1 MSRAAALVL
10 LLVILMTCHGSSRSM
25 KENSNLISDVLGIF
39 PQVIQPTTLELDL
52 GATRVITCEPTYG
65 FLPFKTEL
73 WGQLFLLVVLR
84 VLAAL
89 SEQYISS
96 VSNLFFEMFGTGIF
110 GAWHFPSSDTGFFLL
125 LWFSG
130 VSGDSKTVE
139 TMATMGV
146 ALLAGSAIFP
156 LTIIW
161 GCYGVET
168 DTETKYTAGIMLVS
182 VIPFLILQLE
192 KVINSSTG
200 TLNAGPSFSR
210 YHLSHLF
217 SSSATGFVRLF
228 CKIDKNKY
236 SYISSDELRA
246 LILGIQIEEVGL
258 DEDDFEA
265 KVMEEFDISG
275 DSNINE
281 NEFVKGLSEWLT
293 KKTSEEHQS
302 LSRRK
307 ESKKNKPWWNIL
319 KAAFLV
325 SLGTA
330 VTVLLAQPLMQSL
343 QEFSTAANIP
353 SFLVSYVVIP
363 LALGFRQALRTVT
376 STRQKTEKVVSLTF
390 SEICCGM
397 SRLMFICTA
406 MGLFPSFSTKFPF
419 WTSIV
424 EYLLYPI
431 SLLLLYIFTGVV
443 GWSKLHHTFGF
454 VRLEIIKRS

>member
-1 MSRAAALVL
+1 MSRAAALSL
-10 LLVILMTCHGSSRSM
+10 DK

-39 PQVIQPTTLELDL
+39 PQVIQPPTLELDL

-96 VSNLFFEMFGTGIF
+96 SSGSKSNLFFEMFGTGIF
-110 GAWHFPSSDTGFFLL
+110 GAWHFPSI
-125 LWFSG
+125 SG

-454 VRLEIIKRS
+454 VRLEIIVWKFELSDFSAFFFPTTI

>member
-10 LLVILMTCHGSSRSM
+10 LLVLLMTCHGSS
-25 KENSNLISDVLGIF
+25 L
-39 PQVIQPTTLELDL
+39 IQPPTLELDL
-52 GATRVITCEPTYG
+52 GASRVITCEPTYG

-96 VSNLFFEMFGTGIF
+96 GSKSNLFFEMFGTGIF
-110 GAWHFPSSDTGFFLL
+110 V
-125 LWFSG
+125 SG

-307 ESKKNKPWWNIL
+307 ESKKNKPWWNFL

-376 STRQKTEKVVSLTF
+376 STRQKTEKAVSLTF